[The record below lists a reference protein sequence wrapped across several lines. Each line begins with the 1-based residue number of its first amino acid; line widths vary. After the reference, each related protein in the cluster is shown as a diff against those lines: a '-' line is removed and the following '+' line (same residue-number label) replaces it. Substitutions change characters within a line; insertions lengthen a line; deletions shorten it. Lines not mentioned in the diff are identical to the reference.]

1 MMQPPQYLT
10 TQIVTAL
17 ADLVRERGLRLDK
30 LDEPIS
36 AGYTEQWIVRDG
48 EDWNYAGFGIV
59 GQGYRYCLANLDVL
73 PFEARE
79 TIDWLES
86 EIVRLFA
93 ESK

>member
-1 MMQPPQYLT
+1 MQPPQELT
-10 TQIVTAL
+10 TKIVTAL
-17 ADLVRERGLRLDK
+17 ANLVRERGLKLDK

-36 AGYTEQWIVRDG
+36 AGYTEQWIVRDR

-59 GQGYRYCLANLDVL
+59 GQDYRYSLANPDVL
-73 PFEARE
+73 PFDVRE
-79 TIDWLES
+79 TLDWLEC